1 MDIEI
6 AALCDAATEQAG
18 KLNLLGTFDRITAS
32 QFPFMHPLCAVVY
45 RIRFNWSEQGAHA
58 FKVNF
63 IDADGRPIMPPLES
77 RMEIRIPD
85 GRESSVANVI
95 LMIQGL
101 RFAAPGLYAIDLTVD
116 GTPQRSL
123 PLTIEKAS

>member
-45 RIRFNWSEQGAHA
+45 RIRFNWPEQGAHA

-63 IDADGRPIMPPLES
+63 IDADGRSIMPPLES
-77 RMEIRIPD
+77 HMEIRVPEK
-85 GRESSVANVI
+85 RESSVANVI

-101 RFAAPGLYAIDLTVD
+101 RFPAPGLYAVDLSID
-116 GTPQRSL
+116 GNPHRSL
-123 PLTIEKAS
+123 PLAVEKGS